1 MLPPP
6 QKKKKVSF
14 PSKVL
19 NTNKT
24 NKSVHFNI
32 VAARQAG
39 GDLDVIDKEEDLDD
53 NDSGVEDAS
62 DLDSDVDGCQI
73 ESLINKHS
81 QFKLTQQINAK

>member
-1 MLPPP
+1 VLPPP

-19 NTNKT
+19 KINTNKS

-32 VAARQAG
+32 MAARQAG

-62 DLDSDVDGCQI
+62 DLDSNVGGCQI
-73 ESLINKHS
+73 ESLINKQS
-81 QFKLTQQINAK
+81 

>member
-19 NTNKT
+19 KINTNKS

-32 VAARQAG
+32 MAARQAG

-62 DLDSDVDGCQI
+62 DLDSNVGGCQI
-73 ESLINKHS
+73 ESLINKQS
-81 QFKLTQQINAK
+81 